1 MASGGIAASPVDTF
15 GVSND
20 NLPVGTIPLFAT
32 SSPEYKTSLSRVIVS
47 ANNVYQDFL
56 KSPEAIGFCGQICL
70 VGDSVGAIL
79 AYDALCIEN
88 TLKRSSSDT
97 SVGGAVTTCRIPSDG
112 GSECLSTGSST
123 SNPRISGI
131 VLDDPDNC
139 NHADGEQHG
148 RLTLNGNLIKTI
160 DFQY

>member
-1 MASGGIAASPVDTF
+1 MDTF

-32 SSPEYKTSLSRVIVS
+32 SSPEYKSSLSKVIVS
-47 ANNVYQDFL
+47 ANHVYQDFL
-56 KSPEAIGFCGQICL
+56 KSPEGIGFCGQICL

-97 SVGGAVTTCRIPSDG
+97 SVGGAATTCRITYYRMCHS
-112 GSECLSTGSST
+112 SRECPVYWCCSRPVCPDSTGPGVGGT
-123 SNPRISGI
+123 CSNPRQYPSK
-131 VLDDPDNC
+131 DE
-139 NHADGEQHG
+139 ARGEG
-148 RLTLNGNLIKTI
+148 AYWPLPPRG
-160 DFQY
+160 